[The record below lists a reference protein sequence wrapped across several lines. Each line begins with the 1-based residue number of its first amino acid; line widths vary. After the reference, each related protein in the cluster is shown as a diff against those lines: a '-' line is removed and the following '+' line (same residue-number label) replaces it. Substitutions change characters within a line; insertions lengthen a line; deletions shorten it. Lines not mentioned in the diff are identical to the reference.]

1 MNMKR
6 SLLTSFCAIAIVAM
20 TISQSMAAIT
30 LSLNLRYTYP
40 GNTALGGNWDLMA
53 KTDSAFGIA
62 SIVAVLDNVNLS
74 GITLN
79 NNTNLIGA
87 IPLESH
93 QVSGTLATGIVELVY
108 GQDLSGTDPQV
119 LNVGRGATTPGNI
132 AEDDLFGTSGTTY
145 DNFALIA
152 SGTFGAERPAWVMPG
167 NSLGVPDLESTAANE
182 YTNVGMTAVTP
193 ADVALTLGGT
203 DGVRGDSVAV
213 DGLKP
218 GDVNRDGAVDTNDL
232 IPVLNSFFT
241 AQSGWDNGD
250 VNGNDGQVDTN
261 DLIDVLNNFFTS
273 APNPAVTA
281 VPEPATFALLGLA
294 GAALGLVRRRS

>member
-40 GNTALGGNWDLMA
+40 GNTALGGTWDLMA

-62 SIVAVLDNVNLS
+62 GVVAVLDNVNLS

-79 NNTNLIGA
+79 NAANLIGA

-93 QVSGTLATGIVELVY
+93 QVSGTGATGIVELVY
-108 GQDLSGTDPQV
+108 GQDLSGTNPKV
-119 LNVGRGATTPGNI
+119 ANVGRGATTPGNVV
-132 AEDDLFGTSGTTY
+132 EDDLFGTSGTAY
-145 DNFALIA
+145 DNFARIA

-182 YTNVGMTAVTP
+182 YTNAGLTAVSP
-193 ADVALTLGGT
+193 ADVTLVLGGT

-213 DGLKP
+213 DGLLS
-218 GDVNRDGAVDTNDL
+218 GDSDRNGVVNTDDL
-232 IPVLNSFFT
+232 LR
-241 AQSGWDNGD
+241 
-250 VNGNDGQVDTN
+250 
-261 DLIDVLNNFFTS
+261 VLNNFFGPVAGWDAGDVANNDGTANTADLLNVLNNFFAT

-281 VPEPATFALLGLA
+281 VPEPASFALLAAAGMMLGLA
-294 GAALGLVRRRS
+294 RKR

>member
-20 TISQSMAAIT
+20 TISQSMAGIT

-40 GNTALGGNWDLMA
+40 GNTALGGSWDLMA

-93 QVSGTLATGIVELVY
+93 QVSGTGATGIVELVY
-108 GQDLSGTDPQV
+108 GQDLSGTNPRV
-119 LNVGRGATTPGNI
+119 LNVGRGLGTPGNVQ
-132 AEDDLFGTSGTTY
+132 EDDLFGTSGTTY
-145 DNFALIA
+145 DNFAKIA
-152 SGTFGAERPAWVMPG
+152 SGTFGADRPAWVLPG
-167 NSLGVPDLESTAANE
+167 NALGVPDLESTAANE
-182 YTNVGMTAVTP
+182 YTNSGMTAVTP
-193 ADVALTLGGT
+193 ADVALVLGGT

-213 DGLKP
+213 DGLLA
-218 GDVNRDGAVDTNDL
+218 GDVDRNGTTDVSDLNVILNGFFGPAVGWNAGDIAGNNGTIDVADL
-232 IPVLNSFFT
+232 NAVLNTFFGT
-241 AQSGWDNGD
+241 
-250 VNGNDGQVDTN
+250 
-261 DLIDVLNNFFTS
+261 

-281 VPEPATFALLGLA
+281 VPEPASFALLAAAGMMLGLA
-294 GAALGLVRRRS
+294 RKR

>member
-1 MNMKR
+1 MKR

-40 GNTALGGNWDLMA
+40 GNTALGGTWDLMA

-62 SIVAVLDNVNLS
+62 SVVAVVDNINLA

-79 NNTNLIGA
+79 TGIGA

-93 QVSGTLATGIVELVY
+93 QVSGSGATGIVEFVY
-108 GQDLSGTDPQV
+108 GQDLSGTTPKV
-119 LNVGRGATTPGNI
+119 GNVGRGATTPGNI
-132 AEDDLFGTSGTTY
+132 EQDDLFGVSGTAY
-145 DNFALIA
+145 DNFAKLA
-152 SGTFGAERPAWVMPG
+152 SGTFGADRPAFVMPG

-182 YTNVGMTAVTP
+182 YTDAGLTTVTAT
-193 ADVALTLGGT
+193 DVALTLGGT

-213 DGLKP
+213 DGLLA
-218 GDVNRDGAVDTNDL
+218 GDVDRNGTTDVSDLNVILNGFFGAAVGWNAGDVAGNNGTIDVADL
-232 IPVLNSFFT
+232 NAVLNTFFGT
-241 AQSGWDNGD
+241 
-250 VNGNDGQVDTN
+250 
-261 DLIDVLNNFFTS
+261 

-281 VPEPATFALLGLA
+281 VPEPASFGLLAAAGMMLGLA
-294 GAALGLVRRRS
+294 RRR